1 MTVTVIIVFVET
13 IIQKG
18 INHKSQE
25 IFAALLIK
33 IKAKNAG
40 DKKCPLNDLRAIFLL
55 FKWRWR
61 VVFLMIPNR
70 PAGEITQY
78 LPISEAY

>member
-33 IKAKNAG
+33 IEAKNAG
-40 DKKCPLNDLRAIFLL
+40 DKKCPLDDPRAIF
-55 FKWRWR
+55 F
-61 VVFLMIPNR
+61 I
-70 PAGEITQY
+70 I
-78 LPISEAY
+78 